1 MSNNAEKQPA
11 NELDIHSLLSKSTFE
26 KTLRNM
32 KKKQIEEEIKYL
44 ENNVLVKNN
53 LIYNTAV
60 APTISQSEEKEINQK
75 ITNYVS

>member
-1 MSNNAEKQPA
+1 MLEPM
-11 NELDIHSLLSKSTFE
+11 
-26 KTLRNM
+26 TL
-32 KKKQIEEEIKYL
+32 EEEIKYL